1 MNGSQ
6 HTIDGAPIPN
16 SKFPDLKGMVAKAH
30 ELGLLPGHYM
40 NHCGCTEWMFTDE
53 TAATRGRE
61 ADGGV
66 PTHRGG
72 LPVMS
77 QTTGTAAGCRLARS
91 LPPCAPPPTPL
102 HTPQQNHAT

>member
-53 TAATRGRE
+53 TAAARGRE
-61 ADGGV
+61 ADG
-66 PTHRGG
+66 PSG
-72 LPVMS
+72 LPMLS
-77 QTTGTAAGCRLARS
+77 QTTGVAAGRRLARS
-91 LPPCAPPPTPL
+91 LPPCALRL
-102 HTPQQNHAT
+102 HP